1 MLERKDL
8 LGIRDLSAKE
18 IMIIL
23 KHAETM
29 KPIVQGRRDKLDIL
43 KGKSMVTLFSE
54 NSTRTRMAFTM
65 AGMYLGANVADLGVA
80 TSSVQKGESLVDTG
94 ITLDRMGIE
103 YMVIRHNM
111 SGAAHLLAK
120 NVKASVINAGDGA
133 NEHPTQAL
141 LDFFTIYEKKGGFK
155 DLKVTIVGDIAHSR
169 VARSNVFGLV
179 KLGAKVTLAGPGTL
193 TAKSMESLGCS
204 VTQNIKEAV
213 KEADVVIGLRIQLE
227 RQKGGLFPNL
237 REYSQLYGLDEEIF
251 SYAKKDAILMHPAPV
266 NRGIELMPELIDS
279 SVSVIDEQVTNGVA
293 VRMAILDL
301 LNEGRKP
308 ACNYVFKMA

>member
-8 LGIRDLSAKE
+8 LGIRDLEAQE
-18 IMIIL
+18 IMTIL
-23 KHAETM
+23 KHAEAM
-29 KPIVQGRRDKLDIL
+29 KPIVQGKQDKLDIL
-43 KGKSMVTLFSE
+43 KGKSMVTLFYE

-65 AGMYLGANVADLGVA
+65 AGMYLGAHVADLGVA
-80 TSSVQKGESLVDTG
+80 SSSVQKGESLVDTG
-94 ITLDRMGIE
+94 ITLDRMGID

-120 NVKASVINAGDGA
+120 NVKASVISAGDGV

-169 VARSNVFGLV
+169 VARSDVFGLA

-204 VTQNIKEAV
+204 VTQDVKAAV
-213 KEADVVIGLRIQLE
+213 KDADVVIGLRIQLE

-251 SYAKKDAILMHPAPV
+251 RYAKKDAILMHPAPV
-266 NRGIELMPELIDS
+266 NRGIELMPELLDS

-301 LNEGRKP
+301 LNEGRKK